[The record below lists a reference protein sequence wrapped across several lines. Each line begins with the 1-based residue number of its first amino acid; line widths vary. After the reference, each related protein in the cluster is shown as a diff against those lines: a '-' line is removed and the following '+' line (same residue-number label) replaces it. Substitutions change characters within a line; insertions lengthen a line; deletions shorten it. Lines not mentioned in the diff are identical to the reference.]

1 MVNFCTKH
9 KGTIAVFLTL
19 ILVPTFIFSGVMID
33 GSRILAS
40 KNMISGAGD
49 LAMNAALSNYNKKLN
64 ETYGLLAMA
73 NTAEEVESII
83 QDYFEISLNAC
94 GVSQED
100 FSKALVYLEL
110 TQGGFSASD
119 VVNTEI
125 YRTEVLKQEILEY
138 MKYRAPVTLIGRA
151 MEGKTKELEGMS
163 EEREAAKAEVEFE
176 KELNDIQTLFDE
188 LKELVE
194 KQEGYVN
201 HIGSEQ
207 DLNRLL
213 SNTESN
219 YGNITLLAVAHY
231 RLEHCKEKESGE
243 MKDLMVRM
251 ADLSCNVNDVTADTV
266 SSLIKMKRISN
277 AMRGQNPSSLLKD
290 LDKESDEYREM
301 QQIISAYESAEAN
314 MEAGISGIE
323 EKLDTLVWI
332 SYDGTNR
339 QWKYASEG
347 KQNCIDIK
355 EKLKEIRA
363 EVEKSRGK
371 YENWKAAV
379 NNMPPGSSKTAYQES
394 LNEVSGLFE
403 NGGIIG
409 DFEKKIDNN
418 KIYFEEVEQAL
429 DQITFMEY
437 RVDYD
442 ISGKEKF
449 IKKADYGQITE
460 SGEVSSAAADFMG
473 KYYTLSEMGLSLEIN
488 KEVDT
493 RDPFVDKLKN
503 EYCNTSNADEAK
515 AKEETEKWDN
525 TLKGKKHTLADI
537 FTTRDIPAV
546 NVRNMAGNDIPSV
559 WLTLP
564 PEADYGG
571 SSIKMEGGLED
582 EEARK
587 KAAECGSSNLGED
600 AAVLEDMSS
609 LNSKLAGF
617 AMGALEPLYY
627 TEYIMGMFSYYTVNR
642 NTEGRE
648 IADPQSISRASLKE
662 NAIYRAEVEYI
673 LWGSPNVRSNIN
685 KTKAILFAS
694 NFVFNMSF
702 ALTNRTLKGQARLIT
717 AFFPVGPLAKTAIR
731 CALLTM
737 VATIE
742 TVDNMLD
749 LLDGKAVPL
758 IKREEKWKTWLI
770 WRPKPYK
777 KDNSGFTYADYLWIM
792 VCIKMYIPS
801 QRTKLLGRT
810 ADCIELNMT
819 NKKTNNDNSLKHM
832 YTMIAVDASVL
843 VDTFFLQKLG
853 DAGYDVSYN
862 RNVFK
867 VNYHGIQGY

>member
-323 EKLDTLVWI
+323 EKLDTLV
-332 SYDGTNR
+332 
-339 QWKYASEG
+339 
-347 KQNCIDIK
+347 
-355 EKLKEIRA
+355 
-363 EVEKSRGK
+363 
-371 YENWKAAV
+371 
-379 NNMPPGSSKTAYQES
+379 
-394 LNEVSGLFE
+394 
-403 NGGIIG
+403 
-409 DFEKKIDNN
+409 
-418 KIYFEEVEQAL
+418 
-429 DQITFMEY
+429 
-437 RVDYD
+437 
-442 ISGKEKF
+442 
-449 IKKADYGQITE
+449 
-460 SGEVSSAAADFMG
+460 
-473 KYYTLSEMGLSLEIN
+473 
-488 KEVDT
+488 
-493 RDPFVDKLKN
+493 
-503 EYCNTSNADEAK
+503 
-515 AKEETEKWDN
+515 
-525 TLKGKKHTLADI
+525 
-537 FTTRDIPAV
+537 
-546 NVRNMAGNDIPSV
+546 
-559 WLTLP
+559 
-564 PEADYGG
+564 
-571 SSIKMEGGLED
+571 
-582 EEARK
+582 
-587 KAAECGSSNLGED
+587 
-600 AAVLEDMSS
+600 
-609 LNSKLAGF
+609 
-617 AMGALEPLYY
+617 
-627 TEYIMGMFSYYTVNR
+627 
-642 NTEGRE
+642 
-648 IADPQSISRASLKE
+648 
-662 NAIYRAEVEYI
+662 
-673 LWGSPNVRSNIN
+673 
-685 KTKAILFAS
+685 
-694 NFVFNMSF
+694 
-702 ALTNRTLKGQARLIT
+702 
-717 AFFPVGPLAKTAIR
+717 
-731 CALLTM
+731 
-737 VATIE
+737 
-742 TVDNMLD
+742 
-749 LLDGKAVPL
+749 
-758 IKREEKWKTWLI
+758 
-770 WRPKPYK
+770 
-777 KDNSGFTYADYLWIM
+777 
-792 VCIKMYIPS
+792 
-801 QRTKLLGRT
+801 
-810 ADCIELNMT
+810 
-819 NKKTNNDNSLKHM
+819 
-832 YTMIAVDASVL
+832 
-843 VDTFFLQKLG
+843 
-853 DAGYDVSYN
+853 
-862 RNVFK
+862 
-867 VNYHGIQGY
+867 

>member
-19 ILVPTFIFSGVMID
+19 ILIPTFIFSGVMID

-73 NTAEEVESII
+73 NTAEEVESIM

-138 MKYRAPVTLIGRA
+138 MKYRAPVTLISRA
-151 MEGKTKELEGMS
+151 MEGKTKELEDMS

-176 KELNDIQTLFDE
+176 KELNDVQKLFDE

-194 KQEGYVN
+194 KQEGYVYN
-201 HIGSEQ
+201 IGDEQ
-207 DLNRLL
+207 SLNRLL
-213 SNTESN
+213 SDTESN

-231 RLEHCKEKESGE
+231 RLQHCKEKESGE
-243 MKDLMVRM
+243 MRDLMVRM
-251 ADLSCNVNDVTADTV
+251 ADLSCNTSDITADTV
-266 SSLIKMKRISN
+266 SNLIKMKRIDN
-277 AMRGQNPSSLLKD
+277 AMRGQNPSSLLRD
-290 LDKESDEYREM
+290 LDKESDEYRET
-301 QQIISAYESAEAN
+301 QEIISAYESAKAD
-314 MEAGISGIE
+314 MEAGISFIE
-323 EKLDTLVWI
+323 GKLDTLVWVAH
-332 SYDGTNR
+332 DATNR
-339 QWKYASEG
+339 QWKYASKG

-355 EKLKEIRA
+355 DKLNEIRA

-379 NNMPPGSSKTAYQES
+379 NNMSPGASKTAYQES

-418 KIYFEEVEQAL
+418 KQYFEEVEQAL
-429 DQITFMEY
+429 DQITFLEY

-442 ISGKEKF
+442 ISDKKKF
-449 IKKADYGQITE
+449 IKKADYGQIVE
-460 SGEVSSAAADFMG
+460 SGEVSNAAAGFMG
-473 KYYTLSEMGLSLEIN
+473 NYHTPSQMGLSVEIN
-488 KEVDT
+488 KEVDE
-493 RDPFVDKLKN
+493 RDPFIDKLKN
-503 EYCNTSNADEAK
+503 EYCNKTEADESK
-515 AKEETEKWDN
+515 AQQQTDQWN
-525 TLKGKKHTLADI
+525 QTMQGKKHTLMDI
-537 FTTRDIPAV
+537 FTTRDIPNV
-546 NVRNMAGNDIPSV
+546 NVRKMSGNDLPSI
-559 WLTLP
+559 WLTIP
-564 PEADYGG
+564 TEADYGG
-571 SSIKMEGGLED
+571 SSIKIEGGLED

-587 KAAECGSSNLGED
+587 AAAECGSSNLGED
-600 AAVLEDMSS
+600 AAILADMAS
-609 LNSKLAGF
+609 LNSKIAGK
-617 AMGALEPLYY
+617 AMSALEPLYY

-642 NTEGRE
+642 NLNGNE
-648 IADPQSISRASLKE
+648 IVNPQSISRASLKE

-702 ALTNRTLKGQARLIT
+702 ALTNKTLRRQAKLIT
-717 AFFPVGPLAKTAIR
+717 LFFPVGPLAKAAIR

-737 VATIE
+737 VATVE
-742 TVDNMLD
+742 TVDNVCD
-749 LLDGKAVPL
+749 LLNGKAVPL
-758 IKREEKWKTWLI
+758 IKKEEKWKTWLL
-770 WRPKPYK
+770 WPPKSYK
-777 KDNSGFTYADYLWIM
+777 EDNSGFTYADYLWIM

-819 NKKTNNDNSLKHM
+819 NKKTDNKNSLKHM

-862 RNVFK
+862 RNAFK